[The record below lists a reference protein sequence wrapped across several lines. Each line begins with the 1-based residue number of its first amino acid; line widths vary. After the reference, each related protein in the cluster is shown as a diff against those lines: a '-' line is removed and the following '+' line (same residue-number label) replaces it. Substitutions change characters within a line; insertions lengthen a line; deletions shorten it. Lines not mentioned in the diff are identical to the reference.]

1 MSKSITTRW
10 FIGAWIVAVLASI
23 VAGVM
28 VRNAAGAS
36 PPPGAI
42 IAYLIA
48 VACGIVM
55 LVMWIGALVKLGMQR
70 AWGWFVAVLLIYVLS
85 LGVLGIVAMLAY
97 AIAGPKDTTEV
108 VMRPTV
114 T

>member
-10 FIGAWIVAVLASI
+10 YIGAWIVAVLAGI
-23 VAGVM
+23 VAAVVARSAPGT
-28 VRNAAGAS
+28 S
-36 PPPGAI
+36 PPPAVT
-42 IAYLIA
+42 IAYLVA

-55 LVMWIGALVKLGMQR
+55 FVMWIGALIKLGQQR
-70 AWGWFVAVLLIYVLS
+70 SWGWFVFLLLIYVLT
-85 LGVLGIVAMLAY
+85 LGILGIVGMVAY
-97 AIAGPKDTTEV
+97 AIAGPSDRTDV

>member
-10 FIGAWIVAVLASI
+10 YIGAWVVAVLAGI
-23 VAGVM
+23 VAGV
-28 VRNAAGAS
+28 VERGAPAGSTPTA
-36 PPPGAI
+36 AI
-42 IAYLIA
+42 IASLVV

-55 LVMWIGALVKLGMQR
+55 FVMWIGALIRLAQQR
-70 AWGWFVAVLLIYVLS
+70 AWGWFIAVMVLQLIF
-85 LGVLGIVAMLAY
+85 LGIIGMVAY
-97 AIAGPKDTTEV
+97 AIAGPDDTTAV

>member
-10 FIGAWIVAVLASI
+10 YIGAWIVAVIAGI
-23 VAGVM
+23 VAGV
-28 VRNAAGAS
+28 VGRNS
-36 PPPGAI
+36 PGTTPPAVT
-42 IAYLIA
+42 IAYLVA

-55 LVMWIGALVKLGMQR
+55 FVMWIGALIKLGQER
-70 AWGWFVAVLLIYVLS
+70 SWGWFLFLLLIYLLT
-85 LGVLGIVAMLAY
+85 LGILGIVGMVAY
-97 AIAGPKDTTEV
+97 AIAGPDDTTDV